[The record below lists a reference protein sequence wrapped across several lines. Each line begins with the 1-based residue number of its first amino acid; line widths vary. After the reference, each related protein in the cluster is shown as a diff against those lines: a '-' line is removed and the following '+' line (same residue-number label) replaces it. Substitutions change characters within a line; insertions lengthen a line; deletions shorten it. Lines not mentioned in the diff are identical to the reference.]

1 MGLAERFKN
10 KLENKDIYKK
20 TVIEQK
26 LEENDIKFISK
37 PIEDKIAPKNI
48 AIQTPVKIPN
58 ILAEPETKSEKREL
72 LENLETE
79 IIEKIRKTPY
89 WEEYTKEQ
97 QTNMIEKYFNV
108 KTKSSKYN
116 SVEYS
121 TRDKQVFINTVLALA
136 NNR

>member
-58 ILAEPETKSEKREL
+58 ILSEPETKSEKREL

-97 QTNMIEKYFNV
+97 QTNMIEKYFNA

>member
-58 ILAEPETKSEKREL
+58 ILSEPETKSEKREL

>member
-20 TVIEQK
+20 EVIEQK

-37 PIEDKIAPKNI
+37 PIEDKIVPKNI
-48 AIQTPVKIPN
+48 SIQTPVTIPDV
-58 ILAEPETKSEKREL
+58 IPEKEIKSEKREN

-79 IIEKIRKTPY
+79 IIDKIRKTPY

-97 QTNMIEKYFNV
+97 QINMIEKYFNV
-108 KTKSSKYN
+108 KTKSAKYN

-121 TRDKQVFINTVLALA
+121 TRDKQVFITTVLTLA

>member
-20 TVIEQK
+20 EVIEQK

-37 PIEDKIAPKNI
+37 PIEDKIVPKNI
-48 AIQTPVKIPN
+48 SIQTPVTIPDV
-58 ILAEPETKSEKREL
+58 IPEQEIKSEKREN

-79 IIEKIRKTPY
+79 IIDKIRKTPY

-97 QTNMIEKYFNV
+97 QINMIEKYFNV
-108 KTKSSKYN
+108 KTKSAKYN

-121 TRDKQVFINTVLALA
+121 TRDKQVFITTVLTLA